1 MPAQYSV
8 RRARLCD
15 LNRVLSIERAGFGE
29 WAWDRNLFAEYTR
42 TCGELFLVALEGSKV
57 VGYCI
62 ACIDRRTASVE
73 SIAVAPSVKGKGAAE
88 VLLRS
93 LLRRVRLRGVSRI
106 ALMVKIT
113 NLRAIA
119 FYRKH
124 GFRRIRK
131 VSNYYEDHEAGLL
144 FHLELCQTRVP

>member
-1 MPAQYSV
+1 MSAQYSI
-8 RRARLCD
+8 RRARPSD
-15 LNRVLSIERAGFGE
+15 LPRILAIERAGFGE

-62 ACIDRRTASVE
+62 GRIDRGTAAVE
-73 SIAVAPSVKGKGAAE
+73 SIAVAPSVKGKGAADT
-88 VLLRS
+88 LLRS
-93 LLRRVRLRGVSRI
+93 LLRRLKRRGVPRV

-113 NLRAIA
+113 NQRAIA
-119 FYRKH
+119 FYQKQ

-131 VSNYYEDHEAGLL
+131 VPHYYEDREAGLL
-144 FHLELCQTRVP
+144 FHYVVR